1 MAEPLLLRP
10 ITIANLNLMMITP
23 PKMFLGACLAFTCG
37 IFIFSFGSQPQL
49 FILAPMFFVG
59 ALFILGG
66 YPRRTTWGASLW
78 VFVAAGIFILALAC
92 GGFIYGMAKEKQNGK
107 ITAIAPFFDKEIVLR
122 GTVEGYPQKSTKR
135 AQIVVR
141 VSEINGAHFDN
152 SQASNMLVYINRFAE
167 YGYGD
172 ILEIKGKLFKPQ
184 NQQGFD
190 YVSYLAKDDIFAI
203 MFDPEISVVSVH
215 HGNPL
220 KAFFYKARAA
230 LDKSVMNLMPQ
241 KEAAVLKAVMLGDE
255 GDMSDAFKLSLNRA
269 GLRHIVAVSGMNITI
284 IASLL
289 LALFIK
295 LGLWRKQAFLVA
307 ALGITFF
314 VFMIGAPASAVRA
327 AIFGILTRLGEV
339 TGRLSNGINLIFLA
353 ASVMLLF
360 NPFSLRWDLG
370 FQLSFLATLGII
382 IFYPFLNRLF
392 SKLPDR
398 FMLKETI
405 SMTFA
410 AQILTFPL
418 LVSSFGMFSF
428 VSPLSNLI
436 VIPFLVPITVAG
448 FVMAVLNMF
457 IPFGTILSLP
467 LWLVM
472 RAISFV
478 AETLGS
484 FGAILLNLNSSE
496 RFLLFGIY
504 TFLAGILIFK
514 IGKSITKPID
524 EMEEFKEK
532 YYVG

>member
-1 MAEPLLLRP
+1 MK
-10 ITIANLNLMMITP
+10 ITP
-23 PKMFLGACLAFTCG
+23 SKMFLGACIGFLVG
-37 IFIFSFGSQPQL
+37 IFIYSFSGRPQL
-49 FILAPMFFVG
+49 FFLAPVLFAG
-59 ALFILGG
+59 ALLIFGG
-66 YPRRTTWGASLW
+66 YPRKAVWGTTAWI
-78 VFVAAGIFILALAC
+78 FVAAGIFLLAFAG
-92 GGFIYGMAKEKQNGK
+92 GGFIYGMATERQNEK
-107 ITAIAPFFDKEIVLR
+107 IASISAFFNKEIVLR
-122 GTVEGYPQKSTKR
+122 GTVERYPGKGTKR
-135 AQIVVR
+135 AQVVAH
-141 VSEINGAHFDN
+141 VSEINGGYFTN
-152 SQASNMLVYINRFAE
+152 SQASNILISINRFAE
-167 YGYGD
+167 YNYGD
-172 ILEIKGKLFKPQ
+172 ALEIEGKLLKPQ

-203 MFDPEISVVSVH
+203 MFDPEISVVSVNN
-215 HGNPL
+215 GNPL
-220 KAFFYKARAA
+220 KALFYKARAA

-255 GDMSDAFKLSLNRA
+255 GDMSDAFKLSLNRS

-314 VFMIGAPASAVRA
+314 VLMIGAPASAVRA
-327 AIFGILTRLGEV
+327 AIFGILTRLGEA

-398 FMLKETI
+398 FMFKETI

-448 FVMAVLNMF
+448 FVTAVLNMF
-457 IPFGTILSLP
+457 IPFGIIWTLP

-484 FGAILLNLNSSE
+484 FGAILFTLNSSE

-514 IGKSITKPID
+514 IRKSGIRPID
-524 EMEEFKEK
+524 EMEAFKEQ

>member
-1 MAEPLLLRP
+1 M
-10 ITIANLNLMMITP
+10 
-23 PKMFLGACLAFTCG
+23 
-37 IFIFSFGSQPQL
+37 
-49 FILAPMFFVG
+49 
-59 ALFILGG
+59 
-66 YPRRTTWGASLW
+66 
-78 VFVAAGIFILALAC
+78 
-92 GGFIYGMAKEKQNGK
+92 
-107 ITAIAPFFDKEIVLR
+107 
-122 GTVEGYPQKSTKR
+122 
-135 AQIVVR
+135 
-141 VSEINGAHFDN
+141 
-152 SQASNMLVYINRFAE
+152 
-167 YGYGD
+167 
-172 ILEIKGKLFKPQ
+172 
-184 NQQGFD
+184 
-190 YVSYLAKDDIFAI
+190 
-203 MFDPEISVVSVH
+203 
-215 HGNPL
+215 
-220 KAFFYKARAA
+220 
-230 LDKSVMNLMPQ
+230 
-241 KEAAVLKAVMLGDE
+241 
-255 GDMSDAFKLSLNRA
+255 
-269 GLRHIVAVSGMNITI
+269 
-284 IASLL
+284 
-289 LALFIK
+289 
-295 LGLWRKQAFLVA
+295 
-307 ALGITFF
+307 
-314 VFMIGAPASAVRA
+314 RA
-327 AIFGILTRLGEV
+327 AIFGILTRLGEA

-398 FMLKETI
+398 FMFKETI

-448 FVMAVLNMF
+448 FVTAVLNMF
-457 IPFGTILSLP
+457 IPFGIIWTLP

-484 FGAILLNLNSSE
+484 FGAILFTLNSSE

-514 IGKSITKPID
+514 IRKSGIRPID
-524 EMEEFKEK
+524 EMEAFKEQ